1 MPVSLERT
9 IHRQAG
15 VIAQRQ
21 AIELGM
27 SARTVQRRVA
37 GGAWRELLP
46 LVYLVSGHRRTDEAR
61 VRAAWLWAGGAP
73 AAITGIAA
81 AYWHAM
87 LDGAPALVEVTV
99 PQATHRRRRQGWWC
113 AG

>member
-1 MPVSLERT
+1 MSLERT

-37 GGAWRELLP
+37 GGAWRECCP
-46 LVYLVSGHRRTDEAR
+46 SST
-61 VRAAWLWAGGAP
+61 WCP
-73 AAITGIAA
+73 AIAA
-81 AYWHAM
+81 RTRH
-87 LDGAPALVEVTV
+87 GCGPRGCG
-99 PQATHRRRRQGWWC
+99 QAAH
-113 AG
+113 